1 MDEPAN
7 KLTEL
12 RNRIDELDS
21 QLLSLL
27 NARAEI
33 VMQIQEIK
41 RDMGL
46 PPRSLERENAIVRQ
60 LRNGNPGPLSN
71 HAIKRIFKIIIRV
84 SLHSIR
90 QRQDWRV

>member
-1 MDEPAN
+1 MAEPAD

-27 NARAEI
+27 NARAAI
-33 VMQIQEIK
+33 VIQIQEIK
-41 RDMGL
+41 REIGL
-46 PPRSLERENAIVRQ
+46 PARSLERENAIVRQ

-71 HAIKRIFKIIIRV
+71 QAIKRIFKTIIRV

-90 QRQDWRV
+90 RQG